1 MTIQPTRIQILNE
14 AEPQAGGAYVLYWMQ
29 QSQRAAF
36 NPALEH
42 ALDEANARG
51 LPVLVCFGLTDGY
64 PEANSRHYAFLLEG
78 LAEVEETLAR
88 RGIAFVIRR
97 GAPDEVAL
105 AFSRRAALVVCDRG
119 YLKPQ
124 KAWRTGLASRA
135 ALRVVQVEGDVVVPV
150 EVASAKHEFAART
163 LRPKLQRAWDAFIVP
178 LAERPVRARA
188 AANDLGAGSD
198 IDLSDVPGAL
208 RSLAV
213 DRSVP
218 PVRRFKGGTSQARAR
233 MERYLGAPFAAY
245 AKNRGLPEA
254 GAASHMSPYLHYGQ
268 ISPVE
273 IALAVRASPAGD
285 DEDRSAYLEELI
297 VRRELAMNHVHYAGA
312 YDDYAGAVP
321 DWARRTLGEQ
331 AGDARPYLYTREQ
344 LEAGETHDRHWNAA
358 MKEMRET
365 GYMHNHMRM
374 YWGKKI
380 LEWSASPEAGF
391 ETTLRIN
398 NKFFLDGRDANSFTN
413 VAWIYGLHDRP
424 WGRRPVFGTVRYL
437 GPNTL
442 RKFDA
447 EGYIRAVD
455 ELAER
460 ERTG

>member
-1 MTIQPTRIQILNE
+1 MPIEPSRIRVLNQ
-14 AEPQAGGAYVLYWMQ
+14 AEPSPGGAYVLYWMQ

-42 ALDEANARG
+42 TVEEANARN
-51 LPVLVCFGLTDGY
+51 LPVLVGFGLTDSY
-64 PEANSRHYAFLLEG
+64 PEANARHYAFLLEG
-78 LAEVEETLAR
+78 LAEVETALAW
-88 RGIAFVIRR
+88 RGIAFAIRR

-105 AFSRRAALVVCDRG
+105 ALSQEAALVVCDRG

-124 KAWRTGLASRA
+124 KAWRASLADRA
-135 ALRVVQVEGDVVVPV
+135 PCRVVQVEGDVVVPV
-150 EVASAKHEFAART
+150 ETASPKHEFAART
-163 LRPKLQRAWDAFIVP
+163 LRPKLARLWDGYLVP
-178 LAERPVRARA
+178 LAERPVRHRA
-188 AANDLGAGSD
+188 DGLDVQSD
-198 IDLSDVPGAL
+198 VDLSEVPRTL
-208 RSLAV
+208 RLLAIDHGV
-213 DRSVP
+213 A
-218 PVRRFKGGTSQARAR
+218 PVRRFRGGTSQARAR
-233 MERYLGAPFAAY
+233 LEHYLGAPFAAY

-273 IALAVRASPAGD
+273 IALAVRASASGD
-285 DEDRSAYLEELI
+285 EEDRSAYLEELI
-297 VRRELAMNHVHYAGA
+297 VRRELAMNHVF
-312 YDDYAGAVP
+312 YDERYDTYEAVP
-321 DWARRTLGEQ
+321 QWARRTLGEH
-331 AGDARPYLYTREQ
+331 AGDARPFLYTREQ

-380 LEWSASPEAGF
+380 LEWSASPEAAF

-398 NKFFLDGRDANSFTN
+398 NRFFLDGRDANSFTN
-413 VAWIYGLHDRP
+413 VAWVFGLHDRP

-455 ELAER
+455 ELAGRER
-460 ERTG
+460 EA